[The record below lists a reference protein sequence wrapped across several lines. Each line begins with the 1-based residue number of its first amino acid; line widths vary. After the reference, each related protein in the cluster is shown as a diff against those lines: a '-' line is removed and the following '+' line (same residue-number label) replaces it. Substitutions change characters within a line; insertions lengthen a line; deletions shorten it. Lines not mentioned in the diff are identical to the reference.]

1 MKIGELSKQTG
12 ISVHTLRFYEKQGI
26 LKASGR
32 SINNYRVYTH
42 DDLVT
47 AKFIQRCKDSGFSL
61 QETST
66 LIGIKEDKSQH
77 VCAEAKEITN
87 QKITQITE
95 QITHLQNMLVT
106 LKELEQYC
114 CGGQKSAEFCTI
126 IAALE
131 DKQVGESKHDLR

>member
-1 MKIGELSKQTG
+1 MKIGELSKRTG

-32 SINNYRVYTH
+32 SLNNYRVYTQ
-42 DDLVT
+42 DDLIT

-61 QETST
+61 QETAS
-66 LIGIKEDKSQH
+66 LINIKDDKSQH
-77 VCAEAKEITN
+77 VCAEAKHITQEKITEITAQIAQL
-87 QKITQITE
+87 QK
-95 QITHLQNMLVT
+95 MLIT
-106 LKELEQYC
+106 LKDLEQYC

-131 DKQVGESKHDLR
+131 EKNLGDNAHGLC